1 MIEFVGG
8 ARWKCC
14 LLVFVLYAS
23 LATQLFGG
31 TATPNSTP
39 CPNAIACENALAG
52 NPSSEWDVSGVG
64 DPSIQGFATDI
75 SVNRGSTISFKV
87 NTDATAYRLDI
98 YRLGYYAGLG
108 ARKVATVNPSVSLP
122 QNQPAFVRDA
132 STGLV
137 DCGNWA
143 VSASWA
149 VPSTAVSAGANG
161 HRRR

>member
-23 LATQLFGG
+23 LAAQLFGSAQ
-31 TATPNSTP
+31 TCA
-39 CPNAIACENALAG
+39 NAIACENALTG
-52 NPSSEWDVSGVG
+52 NPPSEWDISGVG

-75 SVNRGSTISFKV
+75 CVNRGSTISFKI
-87 NTDATAYRLDI
+87 NTDASAYHIDI

-108 ARKVATVNPSVSLP
+108 ARKVATVNPSVNLP
-122 QNQPAFVRDA
+122 QSQPAFVRDA

-143 VSASWA
+143 VSA
-149 VPSTAVSAGANG
+149 
-161 HRRR
+161 